1 MHTESGMRSN
11 DHENPKKLQGELNE
25 TGLIVLWVVYSENT
39 DLGLVVGLRARH
51 YTTVTTVTWSN
62 GSS

>member
-1 MHTESGMRSN
+1 MKIK
-11 DHENPKKLQGELNE
+11 KKLRGELNE
-25 TGLIVLWVVYSENT
+25 TGLIVLWVVYSEHT